1 MSLDIWLHH
10 HAHVVEKK
18 KSISNILPN
27 SVVPYPAQKYVT
39 LQKKNAFKVLLYI
52 FNPETSDLKLSAL
65 QWDDCYIK
73 CASETMTL
81 NHADDFCTSIVQP
94 GIDINSEQTS
104 LYHFMPICQC
114 QCQQTTRVYPSIHD
128 VSVSK
133 KTTMLTRVSQTPL
146 FPEPGMLTLS
156 EIEWIYKRSKKQ
168 QKKKKT
174 WKTTPKQP
182 QKPDRLREGFIFVL
196 FVSVEWCQH
205 LWWGFHHLRMKPN
218 NKEIN
223 KQKLLDG
230 KRTEGK
236 SCVFE
241 QLVLLLY

>member
-168 QKKKKT
+168 QKKKNMKNNS
-174 WKTTPKQP
+174 KTTTEARQAEGGFYFCSFCECWMMSTFVVGISSLKNETKQ
-182 QKPDRLREGFIFVL
+182 QRD
-196 FVSVEWCQH
+196 
-205 LWWGFHHLRMKPN
+205 
-218 NKEIN
+218 
-223 KQKLLDG
+223 
-230 KRTEGK
+230 
-236 SCVFE
+236 
-241 QLVLLLY
+241 